1 LSTEADQYLAEVY
14 RAESKADLR
23 QAYERWAHRYD
34 RDLVEELGWDKPAR
48 AAEVV
53 RRLSHPEWRVLD
65 VGCGTGLVGVALGYP
80 DMTALDYTP
89 AMLAQAR
96 AREVYRELVLH
107 DLDEPLPFATG
118 SFEIVVG
125 VGVFTEGH
133 VGSGCLPELARVAR
147 EYVVFTLRDDL
158 LEGFPVDLPLVE
170 RVRFEDGLGAR
181 PWSVWVYRGSS
192 PSGPP

>member
-1 LSTEADQYLAEVY
+1 MSTEADRYLAEVY
-14 RAESKADLR
+14 RAESKEDLR

-34 RDLVEELGWDKPAR
+34 RDLVDELGWDKPAR

-53 RRLSHPEWRVLD
+53 RRYSTPEARVLD
-65 VGCGTGLVGVALGYP
+65 VGCGTGLVGAALRYP

-107 DLDEPLPFATG
+107 DLDEPLPFEDA
-118 SFEIVVG
+118 SFDVVVG

-133 VGSGCLPELARVAR
+133 VGSQCVPELARVAKD
-147 EYVVFTLRDDL
+147 YVIFSLRDDL

-181 PWSVWVYRGSS
+181 PWSLWVYRGSR